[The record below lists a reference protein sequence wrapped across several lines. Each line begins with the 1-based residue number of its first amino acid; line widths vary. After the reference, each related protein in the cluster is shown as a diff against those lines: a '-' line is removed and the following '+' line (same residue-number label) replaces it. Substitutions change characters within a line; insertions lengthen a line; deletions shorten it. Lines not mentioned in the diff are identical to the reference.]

1 MQEYRELIEQELN
14 DLDIGIVCLNA
25 GCWVE
30 GPTDLVSDADFERTF
45 GLNGLHVMYFTKALM
60 PKLVGRGQK
69 SAILATSSVLAHGK
83 MPGIAAYT
91 ATKAL
96 VSNFMESLHFE
107 IAHFCDVTCW
117 EPGPCQT
124 NLFENGTQPPKGVTI
139 TAQKAVA
146 AVLAQLGRAR
156 VTNGNYWFYFMSAT
170 LPPLWMIG
178 TKTAKQSREE
188 FARRA

>member
-1 MQEYRELIEQELN
+1 MLSRNQEKINTKIDLLKQRHPAIKFQAVATDCSKKVSVQEYRDLIEQELK

-30 GPTDLVSDADFERTF
+30 GPSDLVTDADFERTF

-69 SAILATSSVLAHGK
+69 SALLATSSVLAHAK

-139 TAQKAVA
+139 TA
-146 AVLAQLGRAR
+146 
-156 VTNGNYWFYFMSAT
+156 
-170 LPPLWMIG
+170 
-178 TKTAKQSREE
+178 
-188 FARRA
+188 